1 MTLEQLRIFVCVA
14 ERQHMTAAA
23 GELNMTQSAV
33 SSAIA
38 ALEERHAT
46 KLFHRVGRGIGL
58 SEAGQIFLSE
68 ARGVLARAKE
78 AETVLQ
84 ELRGL
89 ERGTL
94 RIVASQT
101 IAAYWLPPNL
111 ASFRQAYP
119 GIEIDVAID
128 NTEQAA
134 DRLREGAAD
143 LAIVEGEIDD
153 PALASW
159 PMGEDRLKLVSAD
172 PFEDKR
178 IDTKWLKRA
187 SWIMREQG
195 SGTRSTLD
203 RNLRQMGIDPASLK
217 VALVLPSNESV
228 RTAVEAGA
236 GVAVLSSLVVDPAIS
251 EGRLHSA
258 PIDFPIRRFFGM
270 RHKERYRTKASDAFT
285 DHLAASWKSSQ
296 SH

>member
-14 ERQHMTAAA
+14 ERLHMTAAA

-58 SEAGQIFLSE
+58 SEAGQIFLGE

-78 AETVLQ
+78 AETVLR

-119 GIEIDVAID
+119 GIEIDVAIG

-134 DRLREGAAD
+134 DRLRDGAAD

-153 PALASW
+153 PVLASW
-159 PMGEDRLKLVSAD
+159 PMEEDRLKLVSAD

-187 SWIMREQG
+187 NWIMREQG

-203 RNLRQMGIDPASLK
+203 RNLREMGIAPASLK

-258 PIDFPIRRFFGM
+258 LIDFPIRRFFGM

-285 DHLAASWKSSQ
+285 DHLDEPRKSARTR
-296 SH
+296 